1 MALFG
6 PVVPAVPGVEVQDH
20 RVGSNHHLTFRAAVV
35 VRARPVLSIL
45 AAAVVDQGRLDTDPN
60 LHRPALLLN
69 PEVPEVQAL
78 LLYSILAAWYKAPL
92 ALQHP

>member
-20 RVGSNHHLTFRAAVV
+20 RVGSNHHLLFRAVVV
-35 VRARPVLSIL
+35 VRARPVLLIL

>member
-1 MALFG
+1 MALLG
-6 PVVPAVPGVEVQDH
+6 PVVTVVPVAEVQDH
-20 RVGSNHHLTFRAAVV
+20 RVGSNHHLPFRAAVV
-35 VRARPVLSIL
+35 ARARPVLSIL
-45 AAAVVDQGRLDTDPN
+45 AVAVVGQGRLDTEANP
-60 LHRPALLLN
+60 HRPPLLLN